1 MKKFVKW
8 FVFWTLVLGGL
19 SIAICYMVIPQR
31 TKEAFD
37 IVVGYL
43 NTPIFIASGTVVTLG
58 MVFGIIVKL
67 VYDRHREKTI
77 SEIKDIQGEIKKQ
90 SEHYENIIKDQHEKI
105 IAYCN
110 ELEDKEQKL
119 EELEK
124 YVVETLKVI
133 PNKKVQERLE
143 KLYVREETTND

>member
-37 IVVGYL
+37 ILVGYL

-90 SEHYENIIKDQHEKI
+90 SEHYEKVISDYKNEIAKYCEQLEK
-105 IAYCN
+105 
-110 ELEDKEQKL
+110 KEK
-119 EELEK
+119 ELEK
-124 YVVETLKVI
+124 LEQYVVETLKVI

-143 KLYVREETTND
+143 KLYGREETTND